1 MAPEASSAP
10 SYERLSTTLGL
21 GASKL
26 KMHVVDVEESGEE
39 REVDLAKQREA
50 EEAKMALIAAVSKK
64 KKAEAKLAQERAA
77 AAEAEGVATT
87 PAVAATG
94 AKPSWKDKIEAKKAA
109 EAAGGGSS
117 SSSDWSTQNYRLRR
131 NADSATAASAPPNL
145 NSVMDFPM
153 LPGQAFTPSQSSA
166 SASAGATSNARLAS
180 SNIWSA
186 LGASGDD
193 EENDEDDEDNDED
206 DEGNVESSTRK
217 DNAAS
222 SGADAS
228 SSSTIVGKSSTS
240 KATTSQTNNTIG
252 SNSGASSTST
262 SSDAH
267 LLGLVP
273 GEGAPITTEDATR
286 KLAQNI
292 MRVSDNKCFNTDTH
306 ILLQFSIVGTI
317 TSTLM
322 PFSLWLSVF
331 MLVRD

>member
-1 MAPEASSAP
+1 
-10 SYERLSTTLGL
+10 
-21 GASKL
+21 
-26 KMHVVDVEESGEE
+26 MHVVDVEESGEE

-87 PAVAATG
+87 PAVAPTG

-117 SSSDWSTQNYRLRR
+117 SSSDWSTQNSRLRR

-193 EENDEDDEDNDED
+193 DENDEDEDNDNED
-206 DEGNVESSTRK
+206 EEGNVESSTRK
-217 DNAAS
+217 DNAAG

-240 KATTSQTNNTIG
+240 KTTTSQTNNTIG

-262 SSDAH
+262 STLSDAH

-273 GEGAPITTEDATR
+273 GEGAPITSEDATR